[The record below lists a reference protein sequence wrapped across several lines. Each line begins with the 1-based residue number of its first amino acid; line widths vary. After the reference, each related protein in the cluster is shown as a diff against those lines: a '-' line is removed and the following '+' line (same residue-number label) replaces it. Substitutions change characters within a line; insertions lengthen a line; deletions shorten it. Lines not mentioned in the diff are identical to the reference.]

1 MIRSFAA
8 ASAVSL
14 LAACGPSSPAF
25 EIDNP
30 TDAPVQVTIDG
41 KTLEVAAGASTALE
55 LDAGPHTLATARTGE
70 VRISVCG
77 AERGTLINPTLSD
90 YVLAREIY
98 VADASKL
105 RNFGA
110 VTATVQLGDATY
122 EGPFEQVTGLF
133 IDRTWDFG
141 VREAFPGQQT
151 VARIPENGGKISTK
165 LFTPQAFID
174 YVETADDRQGAFA
187 QRHPGGDVQ
196 PARALETAPA
206 ELPPLPPAFE
216 PHSAPL
222 RESYAQR
229 LQVQDAADCE
239 AVRKRSHEA
248 LMAITGATAMLHVD
262 QSPED
267 NQAYNDVIHRYGR
280 LMGAGALVLP
290 R

>member
-1 MIRSFAA
+1 MIRSFAT
-8 ASAVSL
+8 ASAVLL
-14 LAACGPSSPAF
+14 LAACSPSTPSF

-41 KTLEVAAGASTALE
+41 KTHEVAPGASAALE
-55 LDAGPHTLATARTGE
+55 LDAGPHTLRAERTGE

-110 VTATVQLGDATY
+110 AIATVELGDAVY
-122 EGPFEQVTGLF
+122 EGPFEQYTGLF
-133 IDRTWDFG
+133 IDRSWDFG
-141 VREAFPGQQT
+141 VREAFPKQQT

-174 YVETADDRQGAFA
+174 YIEDASDRQGEFA
-187 QRHPGGDVQ
+187 RLHPGGYTQ

-206 ELPPLPPAFE
+206 ELPPLPQAFE
-216 PHSAPL
+216 PHAAPL
-222 RESYAQR
+222 RQAYAQR
-229 LQVQDAADCE
+229 LQVNDAADCE

-248 LMAITGATAMLHVD
+248 LMAVTGATAMLHVD
-262 QSPED
+262 QSPQD
-267 NQAYNDVIHRYGR
+267 NQAYNDFIDLYGR